1 MDWDEG
7 LVERQREAA
16 AHMGKHARLLAGPGT
31 GKTLTLTRRIVK
43 LVNYDRVP
51 SWEIL
56 AITFTRVN
64 AFDLRKSVSKAFGQY
79 SVPMPRIYTLHSYAL
94 QQLMRNSRLITTLPQ
109 PIRIADDYEEKE
121 IIRRDMKE
129 ILGLSRVE
137 EVKDKFDELSADW
150 QNLAPDEPEYQF
162 PDPHFM
168 GAWQAHRPV
177 YGYVLRSELVWQ
189 LKHALE
195 ENPDF
200 DLEGAQYLLVDEYQD
215 LNRCDL
221 AIVKALSERGAE
233 VFCTGDDD
241 QRIYGFRRAHPVG
254 IRRFLDEYKPSIGFE
269 LDVCFRCRPEIIRV
283 GQYVADLDP
292 KRLKK
297 PLHACDDTSPGEV
310 HLFYFPNED
319 KEARAIAQICKH
331 LIKVEGYRP
340 NDILILL
347 RTDHQGKYSS
357 VLEVAFEQAGIMSTT
372 KGKRWGPMDEIP
384 GRYLLCLMRLAAG
397 EQDDLSWRTL
407 LHKVRKGNQIGDET
421 ILAIY
426 ETAVSRG
433 WRFYETI
440 KHIEANPGL
449 IQRGKYVQSEVVAMR
464 ELMACLIQLVEAGTT
479 QAQIAN
485 SEPLEVKQ
493 SRLRNALLGSLE
505 EFARTIIPCDKDREL
520 VLNHLRRV
528 AEHSNVSTLN
538 ELLAALSTPE
548 DAPEQEIEEG
558 KINILT
564 MHRAKGLD
572 ARAVFVVAAEEQII
586 PGGIGGEALGDE
598 RRLLYVSLTR
608 ARERL
613 YITYCNQ
620 RVGRQRF
627 SGSESES
634 GNPRRTLTPF
644 LRGAIRPESGL
655 QYVKNLMAL
664 KEIGS

>member
-1 MDWDEG
+1 MAWDEG

-43 LVNYDRVP
+43 LVDYDSVP
-51 SWEIL
+51 PSEIL

-64 AFDLRKSVSKAFGQY
+64 AFDLRKSVAKAFGPY

-94 QQLMRNSRLITTLPQ
+94 RQLMRNSRLITTLPQ
-109 PIRIADDYEEKE
+109 PLRIADDYEEKE
-121 IIRRDMKE
+121 IIRPDIKG
-129 ILGLSRVE
+129 ILGLSRVG
-137 EVKDKFDELSADW
+137 EVRDKFDELSADW
-150 QNLAPDEPEYQF
+150 QNLAPDQPEYQF

-168 GAWQAHRPV
+168 GAWQTHRQM

-195 ENPDF
+195 ENPAF
-200 DLEGAQYLLVDEYQD
+200 DLEGAKYLLVDEYQD

-221 AIVKALSERGAE
+221 AIVKALSEREAE

-241 QRIYGFRRAHPVG
+241 QSIYGFRRAHPEG

-283 GQYVADLDP
+283 GQHVANLDP
-292 KRLKK
+292 KRLEK
-297 PLHACDDTSPGEV
+297 PLRARDDTNPGEV
-310 HLFYFPNED
+310 QLLRFADENE
-319 KEARAIAQICKH
+319 EAWAIAQICKH
-331 LIKVEGYRP
+331 LIEIEGYRSD
-340 NDILILL
+340 DILILL
-347 RTDHQGKYSS
+347 RTDYQGKYSS
-357 VLEVAFEQAGIMSTT
+357 VLKEALEQAGLLSTT
-372 KGKRWGPMDEIP
+372 KAERWGRMDETQ
-384 GRYLLCLMRLAAG
+384 GRYLLCLIRLADNK
-397 EQDDLSWRTL
+397 QDDLSWRTL
-407 LHKVRKGNQIGDET
+407 LHKVRKGNLIGDKT

-426 ETAVSRG
+426 EMAVSRG
-433 WRFYETI
+433 WRFHETI
-440 KHIEANPGL
+440 RHIEANPDL
-449 IQRGKYVQSEVVAMR
+449 IRRGKYVQSEVVKIE
-464 ELMACLIQLVEAGTT
+464 ELVTRLTQLIEVAITQTQITNSDSLNVE
-479 QAQIAN
+479 
-485 SEPLEVKQ
+485 K
-493 SRLRNALLGSLE
+493 SRLRNALLGCLGQ
-505 EFARTIIPCDKDREL
+505 FATKIIPCDEDREP
-520 VLNHLRRV
+520 VLDHLRHV
-528 AEHSNVSTLN
+528 AERANVSTLN

-548 DAPEQEIEEG
+548 DTFEQEIEED

-586 PGGIGGEALGDE
+586 PGSVRGEASGDE

-620 RVGRQRF
+620 RIGRQRY

-634 GNPRRTLTPF
+634 GNPRRTLSPF
-644 LRGAIRPESGL
+644 LRGAIPPESGL
-655 QYVKNLMAL
+655 QYVASVK
-664 KEIGS
+664 KEIIR